1 MPLRPKPI
9 KLHRITSSLLWPLT
23 TTRYWVPGVVRVLSS
38 GSPAMP
44 GWYNTPG
51 LYLPHQQ
58 CSTALQQQAMHQTA
72 NTRPFGYGANCHM
85 GRQYSYR
92 KVVKFT
98 SEVRQT
104 FSLETNLYV
113 YDSRC
118 RHAVICFDFCDTA
131 GPPRLLRLPGSVAE
145 ASLGQW
151 VHASPCPSHR
161 RFFLVSAGLL
171 GNKKTK
177 TLKTAKF
184 LYSFSEAL
192 LFKMTR
198 LWPGVS
204 TLHSAQRAAGA
215 NQSIRLETEGFSSL
229 GGSSMD
235 GAASGP

>member
-9 KLHRITSSLLWPLT
+9 KLHRITSPLLWPLT

-51 LYLPHQQ
+51 LYLRHQQ

-131 GPPRLLRLPGSVAE
+131 GPPRLLQLPGSFAE

-151 VHASPCPSHR
+151 VQSMPLTPPLLSRFR
-161 RFFLVSAGLL
+161 RAAREQE
-171 GNKKTK
+171 NK

-198 LWPGVS
+198 LW
-204 TLHSAQRAAGA
+204 RGA
-215 NQSIRLETEGFSSL
+215 
-229 GGSSMD
+229 
-235 GAASGP
+235 

>member
-118 RHAVICFDFCDTA
+118 RHALFASTSVTLLAHHAFCGCQA
-131 GPPRLLRLPGSVAE
+131 VLPRLRR
-145 ASLGQW
+145 LGQW
-151 VHASPCPSHR
+151 VQSMPLTPPLLSRFR
-161 RFFLVSAGLL
+161 RAAREQE
-171 GNKKTK
+171 NK

-192 LFKMTR
+192 LFQMTR

-204 TLHSAQRAAGA
+204 TLH
-215 NQSIRLETEGFSSL
+215 T
-229 GGSSMD
+229 
-235 GAASGP
+235 